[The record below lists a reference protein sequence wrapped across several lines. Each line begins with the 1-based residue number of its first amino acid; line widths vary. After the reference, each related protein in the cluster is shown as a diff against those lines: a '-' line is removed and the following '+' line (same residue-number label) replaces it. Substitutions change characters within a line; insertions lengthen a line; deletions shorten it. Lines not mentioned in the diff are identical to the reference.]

1 MKTSNEKELFVKQK
15 MILLVLIWT
24 LSLTSTVD
32 NLYAQSTGISK
43 KTLIGIVLDESSV
56 PIVGASVLVKGTKSG
71 TVTDLDGKFGLE
83 VPANGELIISYL
95 GYRTVTVPVSNQTR
109 ITVVLSENVESID
122 EVVVIGYG
130 TVRRGDLTG
139 AVSSVNVEN
148 MTKAPVASFDQALAG
163 RISGVQV
170 TSADGQPGRTSDIV
184 IRGASSL
191 TQNISPI
198 YVVDGF
204 VLEDFDPS
212 SISPQDIESINVL
225 KDASSTAIYGAKGA
239 NGVIVVTTKN
249 AKIGKPTITYNASLG
264 VNRATKR
271 MEVMNAYE
279 YMKFTI
285 ERFPD
290 AARSVFYPEV
300 AVGGAMDPEKYRN
313 APSIDWQDEILRTG
327 FTQIHNL
334 SMNGGSQG
342 TKYLVSLSHFD
353 QEGSVINTNYNKT
366 SGRIAL
372 DQTINKNMTL
382 KLSAYYIRDHASGIV
397 PTDASVNSQASSS
410 LFFSAYGY
418 RPVVSLDPQAN
429 EDFLNS
435 LVDDELNGLSDYRLN
450 PRIMAENEVK
460 NNINTMF
467 IPSAN
472 LTYKINKHFTL
483 LIRGGL
489 DRRLRENNYFYNSK
503 TRLGMSRP
511 GIINAGVQGGAS
523 FYQYNLASNENI
535 LSYNNTFARIHKIDT
550 QIGMSLQSINTSSHA
565 LKYQGIPYEELGLSG
580 IDKGVPV
587 PQNSFLSSSRTESF
601 FARVNYNLLSR
612 YLFTFTGRADGSSK
626 FSPENRWGYFPSAA
640 FAWRMS
646 GEPLLKNLD
655 FLHDAKL
662 RVSYGIT
669 GNNRVGDFDYYA
681 SIDTPYR
688 GYYSFNNATP
698 QMGAARSSLGN
709 VDLKWESTAQTNI
722 GYDLSLFSNKIS
734 LTVDWYRKETTDLL
748 LKAKLPAVLGFEEA
762 YKNIGAI
769 QNQGWEFS
777 LSTVNIHTKDFTWN
791 TDFNISFNTNKILSL
806 NGEQDYMESFA
817 SWDSNFNST
826 PLYRAIVGQ
835 PVSQFWG
842 IQWDGVYQYS
852 DFDATENI
860 DGTTTYTLK
869 PEITANG
876 NPRVKIKPGDIKYK
890 DQNEDLNIT
899 SDDRVVIGNP
909 LPKHIGGLGNDF
921 RYKNLSLN
929 VFFQWSYGGDVFNA
943 NRIYFEGGYNVR
955 PLQNQFASYVNRWTP
970 ENQTNEMFRSGV
982 GGSES
987 GAGPNGIYSSM
998 HIEDGSFLRLKT
1010 VSIDYNLPAK
1020 LLEKIDIKA
1029 LSLGVAAQNIYTWTA
1044 YSGLDPE
1051 VSVRHSIL
1059 TPNFDYS
1066 AYPRSLSVVFNLKLT
1081 L

>member
-1 MKTSNEKELFVKQK
+1 MKTLNEKELFVKQK
-15 MILLVLIWT
+15 LILFFLIWI
-24 LSLTSTVD
+24 LSFTNTVD
-32 NLYAQSTGISK
+32 HLYAQTTASK

-56 PIVGASVLVKGTKSG
+56 PIVGASVLVKGTKNG
-71 TVTDLDGKFGLE
+71 TVTDLDGKFGIE
-83 VPANGELIISYL
+83 VPADGEIMVSYL
-95 GYRTVTVPVSNQTR
+95 GYRTETVVVRNQTR

-130 TVRRGDLTG
+130 SVRRGDLTG

-191 TQNISPI
+191 TQNVSPI

-249 AKIGKPTITYNASLG
+249 AKIGKPTISYNASIGL
-264 VNRATKR
+264 NRATKR

-279 YMKFTI
+279 FMKFTT

-290 AARSVFYPEV
+290 VARSVFYPEV
-300 AVGGAMDPEKYRN
+300 EAGGTMDPEKYRN

-327 FTQIHNL
+327 FTHIHNL
-334 SMNGGSQG
+334 SINGGSQG

-372 DQTINKNMTL
+372 DQTINKNLTL
-382 KLSAYYIRDHASGIV
+382 KLSTYYIRDHASGIV
-397 PTDASVNSQASSS
+397 PTDASVNSQASSA

-472 LTYKINKHFTL
+472 LTYKINNHFTL

-511 GIINAGVQGGAS
+511 GIINAGVQGGVS

-535 LSYNNTFARIHKIDT
+535 LSYNNTFAKIHKIDT
-550 QIGMSLQSINTSSHA
+550 QLGMSLQSINTSSHA

-580 IDKGVPV
+580 MDKGVPV
-587 PQNSFLSSSRTESF
+587 PQNSYLSSSRTQSF

-612 YLFTFTGRADGSSK
+612 YLFTVTGRADGSSK

-655 FLHDAKL
+655 FLHDAKF

-688 GYYSFNNATP
+688 GYYSFNNGTP
-698 QMGAARSSLGN
+698 QMGASRSSLGN

-734 LTVDWYRKETTDLL
+734 FTVDWYKKVTTDLL
-748 LKAKLPAVLGFEEA
+748 LKAKLPSVLGFEEA

-777 LSTVNIHTKDFTWN
+777 LSTVNLHTKDFTWN
-791 TDFNISFNTNKILSL
+791 TDFNISFNRNQILSL

-852 DFDATENI
+852 DFDATENL
-860 DGTTTYTLK
+860 DGTTTYALK
-869 PEITANG
+869 PTVTANG

-921 RYKNLSLN
+921 RYKNFSLN
-929 VFFQWSYGGDVFNA
+929 VFFQWSYGADVFNA

-987 GAGPNGIYSSM
+987 GAGPNGVYSSM
-998 HIEDGSFLRLKT
+998 HIEDGSYLRLKT
-1010 VSIDYNLPAK
+1010 VSFDYNLPSK